1 MILCRVRFLVA
12 AASVTILA
20 ACRSGTDPSLGAGRT
35 WRMGFS
41 ALPPRNDIALTL
53 RALDLWTRRADAA
66 IMHIGIPWAGLLQ
79 GITPDSLLKADGV
92 GLAEYFRGKGLPLT
106 VTLDVTDGL
115 NRSAEAPDLVAAGR
129 SITEPAVQQLYRGY
143 AVAVARLLRPD
154 FLGLAAET
162 NLIRVAAPV
171 ALYQAVV
178 AMTNAVVP
186 EIRVLNGGVRLY
198 VSVQVETAWGR
209 LGQGGGYVGVERDLA
224 DFPFV
229 DALGLSSYPYLGG
242 FREPEEIPV
251 DYYARLAG
259 GRTLPMLL
267 VEGGWA
273 SESAEGFVSSPER
286 QARYVSYQAALAE
299 RAKLE
304 RLFQLSFTDLDL
316 TSFPGAPAILPLFA
330 RLGLVDIELRPKPA
344 LAAWDEI
351 VARPRR

>member
-1 MILCRVRFLVA
+1 
-12 AASVTILA
+12 
-20 ACRSGTDPSLGAGRT
+20 
-35 WRMGFS
+35 MGFS
-41 ALPPRNDIALTL
+41 AFPPRNDLALAL

-66 IMHIGIPWAGLLQ
+66 IMHIGVPWAGLLK
-79 GITPDSLLKADGV
+79 GITPDSLLRADGV

-162 NLIRVAAPV
+162 NLLRVAAPE

-242 FREPEEIPV
+242 FRDPEEIPV

-286 QARYVSYQAALAE
+286 QARYVSHQAALAE

-344 LAAWDEI
+344 LAVWDEI